1 VGLRWVRLLACLL
14 AELRSNGA
22 DTLYQ
27 AIEAIEYSAR
37 RRKRFVRFGGVDDT
51 PGPLIW
57 GAESPD
63 SKSMS
68 TLRKP
73 TLVVTDSPF
82 AGDHQNAADFD
93 DHLADLRRD
102 YLHDWAIVK
111 RARFN
116 AAKRYERKQ
125 QASNLAFATLGVVGF
140 MLPYFLLNFH
150 DMLHETTHKLLD
162 FVGYATGLFAL
173 VIGLVELARGYE
185 SMARRLNTSALE
197 VNSVRRRLRA
207 SPHIDQETL
216 SGLVAE
222 YEAALER
229 CDINHDDIDREIAQA
244 QQSHYDTRHAPQP
257 QHQRTLSK
265 LKWREFFEIW
275 GMYLFILP
283 LPAVCALVLWMA
295 L

>member
-1 VGLRWVRLLACLL
+1 
-14 AELRSNGA
+14 
-22 DTLYQ
+22 
-27 AIEAIEYSAR
+27 
-37 RRKRFVRFGGVDDT
+37 
-51 PGPLIW
+51 
-57 GAESPD
+57 
-63 SKSMS
+63 MS

-82 AGDHQNAADFD
+82 SGGAHSLLDLD
-93 DHLADLRRD
+93 DQLAELRRD

-150 DMLHETTHKLLD
+150 ELLSAATHKLLD

-207 SPHIDQETL
+207 ANRIDQDTL
-216 SGLVAE
+216 NHLVAE

-244 QQSHYDTRHAPQP
+244 QQSDHETRSSPQP
-257 QHQRTLSK
+257 QHLRKLSR
-265 LKWREFFEIW
+265 LKWREFMQIW

-283 LPAVCALVLWMA
+283 LPAICALFVWFA

>member
-1 VGLRWVRLLACLL
+1 LIGIGPVGRIDHA
-14 AELRSNGA
+14 
-22 DTLYQ
+22 
-27 AIEAIEYSAR
+27 
-37 RRKRFVRFGGVDDT
+37 
-51 PGPLIW
+51 
-57 GAESPD
+57 AESHD
-63 SKSMS
+63 TKSMS

-73 TLVVTDSPF
+73 RLVVTDDPS
-82 AGDHQNAADFD
+82 NAAWQHGADLD

-150 DMLHETTHKLLD
+150 DLLSATTHKLLD

-197 VNSVRRRLRA
+197 VNSALRKLRA
-207 SPHIDQETL
+207 TPRIDQDTL
-216 SGLVAE
+216 NHLVAE

-244 QQSHYDTRHAPQP
+244 QQSHHETRAAPQP
-257 QHQRTLSK
+257 QHLQRLSK

-283 LPAVCALVLWMA
+283 LPGLCALVLWVA